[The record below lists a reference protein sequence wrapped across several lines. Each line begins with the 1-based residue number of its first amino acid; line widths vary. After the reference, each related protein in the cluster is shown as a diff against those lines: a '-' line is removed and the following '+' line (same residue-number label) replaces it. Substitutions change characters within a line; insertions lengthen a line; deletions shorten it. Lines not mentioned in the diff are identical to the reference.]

1 MQAHTELKN
10 EISQNFFA
18 KTLFIKY
25 RICRMSSQFI
35 ISNIAKDLK
44 LNNLSVKNTVELFK
58 DGATIPFIARY
69 RKEKTRGLDETAIS
83 SISEKLEY
91 YNELEKRKETI
102 LKTIEGQDKLTSE
115 LNGKILDCTDKN
127 MLEDMYLPYKPR
139 KRTRATIAK
148 EKGLGHLADLI
159 YLQQNI
165 PGTKRSIVSKYI
177 DPKKGVQTYE
187 DALTGA
193 LDIIAEIISTN
204 EFIRRLVRNIVQK
217 RGLISSKAKKDW
229 VDKKSKFQ
237 NYYEFSESIQRSPS
251 HRMLAIRRGATE
263 DVLTW
268 KIEVDEE
275 RIIGL
280 IESEVVKKSDFLFN
294 TELKASIKDSYKRL
308 IFPSI
313 EKEVFNL
320 KMEEAEK
327 EAIKVFSRNL
337 KNLLLSPPAGG
348 RIIMGIDPGYRSG
361 CKVVVI
367 DQKGDF
373 KKFNAIFP
381 HEPQKREDEASRI
394 LLGLIEEYEVELI
407 SIGNGTAS
415 KETDIFVRDVIKRHN
430 LNVRSVVVSEAG
442 ASVYSASENAIK
454 EFPNLDITVRGGISI
469 ARRLQDPL
477 AELVKIDPKSIG
489 VGQYQHD
496 VDQKELKRFL
506 DTTVESCVN
515 YVGVEL
521 NTASAELLSYASG
534 IKRAIAENIVLYR
547 SEHGFFKSRK
557 ELNKVSKLG
566 PRTFEQCAG
575 FLRIRGSSNPLDNSA
590 IHPETY
596 HIVEKMAHDRNVS
609 LNQIIGNEKLISLID
624 IEKYVTDDFGIPT
637 LTDILDELKKPGI
650 DPRKEF
656 KSVEFSSEINDL
668 EDLEEDMLLEGN
680 VTNVTN
686 FGAFVDIGVHQDGL
700 IHISK
705 LSNSFVKDPN
715 DIVSV
720 GDTVSVKVLDIDVAL
735 KRISLERMD
744 SK

>member
-1 MQAHTELKN
+1 
-10 EISQNFFA
+10 
-18 KTLFIKY
+18 
-25 RICRMSSQFI
+25 MSKQFI
-35 ISNIAKDLK
+35 ISNIAKDLE
-44 LNNLSVKNTVELFK
+44 LNDLSVKNTVELFE

-69 RKEKTRGLDETAIS
+69 RKEKTNGLDETDIR

-102 LKTIEGQDKLTSE
+102 LKTIEGQDKLTTG
-115 LNGKILDCTDKN
+115 LKQKILDCTDKN
-127 MLEDMYLPYKPR
+127 ILEDIYLPFKPK

-148 EKGLGHLADLI
+148 EKGLGPLADLI
-159 YLQQNI
+159 YLQHNI
-165 PGTKRSIVSKYI
+165 TGTKKSIVSKYI
-177 DPKKGVQTYE
+177 DPKKGVHTYE

-193 LDIIAEIISTN
+193 LDIIAEKISNN
-204 EFIRRLVRNIVQK
+204 EFIRRLVRNNAKNWGRIC
-217 RGLISSKAKKDW
+217 SKAKKDW
-229 VDKKSKFQ
+229 IEKQSKFQ
-237 NYYEFSESIQRSPS
+237 NYYEFSELIQRSPS
-251 HRMLAIRRGATE
+251 HRMLAIRRGSSE

-268 KIEVDEE
+268 KIEVDEKH
-275 RIIGL
+275 IIGL
-280 IESEVVKKSDFLFN
+280 IESEIVKSNDFLFN
-294 TELKASIKDSYKRL
+294 IELKVSVKDSFKRL
-308 IFPSI
+308 ISPSI

-320 KMEEAEK
+320 KMEGAEK
-327 EAIKVFSRNL
+327 EAIKVFSKNL
-337 KNLLLSPPAGG
+337 RNLLLSPPAGG

-381 HEPQKREDEASRI
+381 HAPQKREDEAERI
-394 LLGLIEEYEVELI
+394 FLDLIEQYKVELI

-454 EFPNLDITVRGGISI
+454 EFPDLDVTVRGAISI

-506 DTTVESCVN
+506 DMTVESCVN

-521 NTASAELLSYASG
+521 NTASVELLSYVSG
-534 IKRAIAENIVLYR
+534 IGRAIAENIVRYR
-547 SEHGFFKSRK
+547 SEHGSFKSRK
-557 ELNKVSKLG
+557 EVNKVSKLG

-575 FLRIRGSSNPLDNSA
+575 FLRIRSSSNPLDNSA

-596 HIVEKMAHDRNVS
+596 HIVEKIANDRRVS
-609 LNQIIGNEKLISLID
+609 LDQIIGNEKLISLID
-624 IEKYVTDDFGIPT
+624 IEKYVTEDFGIPT

-656 KSVEFSSEINDL
+656 KSVEFSTEINDL
-668 EDLEEDMLLEGN
+668 EDLTEDMILEGN

-720 GDTVSVKVLDIDVAL
+720 GDTVTVKVLDIDVAL
-735 KRISLERMD
+735 KRISLEMMD

>member
-1 MQAHTELKN
+1 
-10 EISQNFFA
+10 
-18 KTLFIKY
+18 
-25 RICRMSSQFI
+25 MSTQFI
-35 ISNIAKDLK
+35 ISNIAKDLG
-44 LNNLSVKNTVELFK
+44 LNDLSVKNTVELFE

-69 RKEKTRGLDETAIS
+69 RKEKTHGLDETDIR

-91 YNELEKRKETI
+91 YIELEKRKETI
-102 LKTIEGQDKLTSE
+102 LKTIEGQDKLTAG
-115 LNGKILDCTDKN
+115 LKQKILGCTDKS
-127 MLEDMYLPYKPR
+127 MLEDMYLPFKPR

-148 EKGLGHLADLI
+148 EKGLGPLAELI
-159 YLQQNI
+159 YLQHNI
-165 PGTKRSIVSKYI
+165 TGTKKSIISKYI

-193 LDIIAEIISTN
+193 LDIIAEKISNN
-204 EFIRRLVRNIVQK
+204 EFIRRLVRNNVHK
-217 RGLISSKAKKDW
+217 RGRICSKAKKDW
-229 VDKKSKFQ
+229 IEKHSKFQ
-237 NYYEFSESIQRSPS
+237 DYYEFSELIQRSPS
-251 HRMLAIRRGATE
+251 HRMLAIRRGSSE

-275 RIIGL
+275 HILGL
-280 IESEVVKKSDFLFN
+280 IESKVVKRNDFLFN
-294 TELKASIKDSYKRL
+294 TELKVAVKDSFKRL

-320 KMEEAEK
+320 KMEGAEK
-327 EAIKVFSRNL
+327 EAIKVFSKNLRNL
-337 KNLLLSPPAGG
+337 LISPPAGG
-348 RIIMGIDPGYRSG
+348 RIIMGIDPGYRTG
-361 CKVVVI
+361 CKVAVI

-373 KKFNAIFP
+373 KKFNVIYP
-381 HEPQKREDEASRI
+381 HEPQKREDEADRI
-394 LLGLIEEYEVELI
+394 LLDLIEQYEVELI

-415 KETDIFVRDVIKRHN
+415 KETDIFVRGVINRHN
-430 LNVRSVVVSEAG
+430 LNVGSVVVSEAG

-454 EFPNLDITVRGGISI
+454 EFPDLDVTIRGAISI

-496 VDQKELKRFL
+496 IDQKELKRFL
-506 DTTVESCVN
+506 DMTVESCVN

-521 NTASAELLSYASG
+521 NTASVELLSYVSG
-534 IKRAIAENIVLYR
+534 IRRAIAGNIVRYR
-547 SEHGFFKSRK
+547 SEQGLFKSRK
-557 ELNKVSKLG
+557 ELNRVYKLG

-596 HIVEKMAHDRNVS
+596 HIVEKMANDRKVS
-609 LNQIIGNEKLISLID
+609 LDQIIGNEKLISLIN
-624 IEKYVTDDFGIPT
+624 IEKYVTEDFGIPT

-656 KSVEFSSEINDL
+656 KSVEFSAEINDL
-668 EDLEEDMLLEGN
+668 EDLTEDMILEGN

-720 GDTVSVKVLDIDVAL
+720 GDTVTVKVLDVDVAL
-735 KRISLERMD
+735 KRISLEMMD
-744 SK
+744 

>member
-1 MQAHTELKN
+1 
-10 EISQNFFA
+10 
-18 KTLFIKY
+18 
-25 RICRMSSQFI
+25 MSTQFI
-35 ISNIAKDLK
+35 ISNIAKDLE
-44 LNNLSVKNTVELFK
+44 LNDLSVKNTVELFE

-69 RKEKTRGLDETAIS
+69 RKEKTHGLDETDIR

-102 LKTIEGQDKLTSE
+102 LKTIEGQDKLTAG
-115 LNGKILDCTDKN
+115 LKQKILGCTDKN
-127 MLEDMYLPYKPR
+127 MLEDMYLPFKPR

-148 EKGLGHLADLI
+148 EKGLGPLAELI
-159 YLQQNI
+159 YLQHNI
-165 PGTKRSIVSKYI
+165 TGTKKSIISKYI

-187 DALTGA
+187 DAITGA
-193 LDIIAEIISTN
+193 LDIIAEKISNN
-204 EFIRRLVRNIVQK
+204 EFIRRLVRNNVQK
-217 RGLISSKAKKDW
+217 RGRICSKAKKDW
-229 VDKKSKFQ
+229 IEKHSKFRD
-237 NYYEFSESIQRSPS
+237 YYEFSELIQRSPS
-251 HRMLAIRRGATE
+251 HRMLAIRRGSSE

-275 RIIGL
+275 HIIGL
-280 IESEVVKKSDFLFN
+280 IESKVVKRNDFLFN
-294 TELKASIKDSYKRL
+294 KELTVAVKDSFKRL
-308 IFPSI
+308 IFPSV

-320 KMEEAEK
+320 KMEGAEK
-327 EAIKVFSRNL
+327 EAIKVFSKNLRNL
-337 KNLLLSPPAGG
+337 IISPPAGG
-348 RIIMGIDPGYRSG
+348 RIIMGIDPGYRTG
-361 CKVVVI
+361 CKVAVI

-373 KKFNAIFP
+373 KKFYAIFP
-381 HEPQKREDEASRI
+381 HEPQKRKDEADRI
-394 LLGLIEEYEVELI
+394 LLDLIEQYEVELI

-415 KETDIFVRDVIKRHN
+415 KETDIFVRDVINRHN
-430 LNVRSVVVSEAG
+430 LNVGSVVVSEAG

-454 EFPNLDITVRGGISI
+454 EFPDLDVTVRGAISI

-496 VDQKELKRFL
+496 IDQKELKRFL
-506 DTTVESCVN
+506 DMTVESCVN

-521 NTASAELLSYASG
+521 NTASVELLSYVSG
-534 IKRAIAENIVLYR
+534 IKRAIAGNIVRYR
-547 SEHGFFKSRK
+547 SEQGLFKSRK
-557 ELNKVSKLG
+557 ELNRVYKLG

-596 HIVEKMAHDRNVS
+596 HIVEKMANDRKVS
-609 LNQIIGNEKLISLID
+609 LNQIIGNEKLISLIN
-624 IEKYVTDDFGIPT
+624 IEKYVTEDFGIPT

-656 KSVEFSSEINDL
+656 KSVEFSAEINDL
-668 EDLEEDMLLEGN
+668 EDLTEDMILVGN

-720 GDTVSVKVLDIDVAL
+720 GDTVTVKVLDVDVAL
-735 KRISLERMD
+735 KRISLEMMD
-744 SK
+744 

>member
-1 MQAHTELKN
+1 
-10 EISQNFFA
+10 
-18 KTLFIKY
+18 
-25 RICRMSSQFI
+25 MSSQFI
-35 ISNIAKDLK
+35 ISNIAKDLG
-44 LNNLSVKNTVELFK
+44 LNDLSVTNTVEMFE

-69 RKEKTRGLDETAIS
+69 RKEKTHGLDETAIR

-102 LKTIEGQDKLTSE
+102 LKTIEGLNKLTPE
-115 LNGKILDCTDKN
+115 LNRKILGCTDKN
-127 MLEDMYLPYKPR
+127 VLEDMYLPFKPR
-139 KRTRATIAK
+139 KMTRATIAK
-148 EKGLGHLADLI
+148 EKGLGPLADLI
-159 YLQQNI
+159 SLQQNI
-165 PGTKRSIVSKYI
+165 IGTKQSIVSKYI

-187 DALTGA
+187 DALNGA
-193 LDIIAEIISTN
+193 LDIIAELISNN
-204 EFIRRLVRNIVQK
+204 EFIRGLVRNNVQK
-217 RGLISSKAKKDW
+217 RGFISSKAKKDW
-229 VDKKSKFQ
+229 IEKKSKFQ
-237 NYYEFSESIQRSPS
+237 NYYTFSESIQRSPS
-251 HRMLAIRRGATE
+251 HRMLAIRRGSVE
-263 DVLTW
+263 GVLTW
-268 KIEVDEE
+268 KIEIDEE

-280 IESEVVKKSDFLFN
+280 IESDVVKRKDFLFN
-294 TELKASIKDSYKRL
+294 TELKDSVKDSFKRL

-313 EKEVFNL
+313 EKEIFNL
-320 KMEEAEK
+320 KMEDAEK

-373 KKFNAIFP
+373 KKFHAIFP
-381 HEPQKREDEASRI
+381 HEPQKREDEASVI
-394 LLGLIEEYEVELI
+394 LLDLIEQFGVELI

-415 KETDIFVRDVIKRHN
+415 KETDIFVRDIIKRHN

-442 ASVYSASENAIK
+442 ASVYSASENAIR
-454 EFPNLDITVRGGISI
+454 EFPDLDVTVRGAISI

-496 VDQKELKRFL
+496 LDQKELKRFL
-506 DTTVESCVN
+506 DMTVESCVN
-515 YVGVEL
+515 YVGAEL
-521 NTASAELLSYASG
+521 NTASVELLSYVSG

-547 SEHGFFKSRK
+547 TEHGSFKSRK
-557 ELNKVSKLG
+557 ELNKVSRLG

-575 FLRIRGSSNPLDNSA
+575 FLRIRDSPNLLDNSA

-596 HIVEKMAHDRNVS
+596 HIVEKMAAERKVS
-609 LNQIIGNEKLISLID
+609 LDQIIGNEKLISLID
-624 IEKYVTDDFGIPT
+624 IEKYVTEDFGIPT

-668 EDLEEDMLLEGN
+668 EDLAEDMILEGN

-705 LSNSFVKDPN
+705 LSGGFVKDPN
-715 DIVSV
+715 DVVSV
-720 GDTVSVKVLDIDVAL
+720 GDTVTVKVLDVDVAL
-735 KRISLERMD
+735 KRISLEMVE
-744 SK
+744 

>member
-1 MQAHTELKN
+1 
-10 EISQNFFA
+10 
-18 KTLFIKY
+18 
-25 RICRMSSQFI
+25 MSTQFI
-35 ISNIAKDLK
+35 ISNIAKDLG
-44 LNNLSVKNTVELFK
+44 LNDLSVKNTVELFE

-69 RKEKTRGLDETAIS
+69 RKEKTHGLDETDIR

-102 LKTIEGQDKLTSE
+102 LKTIEGQDKLTAG
-115 LNGKILDCTDKN
+115 LKQKILGCTDKN
-127 MLEDMYLPYKPR
+127 MLEDMYLPFKPR

-148 EKGLGHLADLI
+148 EKGLGPLAELI
-159 YLQQNI
+159 YLQHNI
-165 PGTKRSIVSKYI
+165 TGTKKSIISKYI

-187 DALTGA
+187 DAITGA
-193 LDIIAEIISTN
+193 LDIIAEKISNN
-204 EFIRRLVRNIVQK
+204 EFIRRLVRNNVQK
-217 RGLISSKAKKDW
+217 RGRICSKAKKDW
-229 VDKKSKFQ
+229 IEKHSKFRD
-237 NYYEFSESIQRSPS
+237 YYEFSELIQRSPS
-251 HRMLAIRRGATE
+251 HRMLAIRRGSSE

-275 RIIGL
+275 HIIGL
-280 IESEVVKKSDFLFN
+280 IESKVVKRNDFLFN
-294 TELKASIKDSYKRL
+294 KELTVAVKDSFKRL
-308 IFPSI
+308 IFPSV

-320 KMEEAEK
+320 KMEGAEK
-327 EAIKVFSRNL
+327 EAIKVFSKNLRNL
-337 KNLLLSPPAGG
+337 LISPPAGG
-348 RIIMGIDPGYRSG
+348 RIIMGIDPGYRTG
-361 CKVVVI
+361 CKVAVI

-373 KKFNAIFP
+373 KKFYAIFP
-381 HEPQKREDEASRI
+381 HEPQKRKDEADRI
-394 LLGLIEEYEVELI
+394 LLDLIEQYEVELI

-415 KETDIFVRDVIKRHN
+415 KETDIFVRDVINRHN
-430 LNVRSVVVSEAG
+430 LNVGSVVVSEAG

-454 EFPNLDITVRGGISI
+454 EFPDLDVTVRGAISI

-496 VDQKELKRFL
+496 IDQKELKRFL
-506 DTTVESCVN
+506 DMTVESCVN

-521 NTASAELLSYASG
+521 NTASVELLSYVSG
-534 IKRAIAENIVLYR
+534 IKRAIAGNIVRYR
-547 SEHGFFKSRK
+547 SEQGLFKSRK
-557 ELNKVSKLG
+557 ELNRVYKLG

-596 HIVEKMAHDRNVS
+596 HIVEKMANDRKVS
-609 LNQIIGNEKLISLID
+609 LDQIIGNEKLISLIN
-624 IEKYVTDDFGIPT
+624 IEKYVTEDFGIPT

-656 KSVEFSSEINDL
+656 KSVEFSAEINDL
-668 EDLEEDMLLEGN
+668 EDLTEEMILVGN

-700 IHISK
+700 VHISK

-720 GDTVSVKVLDIDVAL
+720 GDTVTVKVLDVDVAL
-735 KRISLERMD
+735 KRISLEMMD
-744 SK
+744 

>member
-1 MQAHTELKN
+1 
-10 EISQNFFA
+10 
-18 KTLFIKY
+18 
-25 RICRMSSQFI
+25 MSTQFI
-35 ISNIAKDLK
+35 ISNIAKDLE
-44 LNNLSVKNTVELFK
+44 LNDLSVKNTVELFE

-69 RKEKTRGLDETAIS
+69 RKEKTHGLDETDIR

-102 LKTIEGQDKLTSE
+102 LKTIEGQDKLTAG
-115 LNGKILDCTDKN
+115 LKQKILGCTDKN
-127 MLEDMYLPYKPR
+127 MLEDMYLPFKPR

-148 EKGLGHLADLI
+148 EKGLGPLAELI
-159 YLQQNI
+159 YLQHNI
-165 PGTKRSIVSKYI
+165 TGTKKSIISKYI

-187 DALTGA
+187 DAITGA
-193 LDIIAEIISTN
+193 LDIIAEKISNN
-204 EFIRRLVRNIVQK
+204 EFIRRLVRNNVQK
-217 RGLISSKAKKDW
+217 RGRICSKAKKDW
-229 VDKKSKFQ
+229 IEKHSKFRD
-237 NYYEFSESIQRSPS
+237 YYEFSELIQRSPS
-251 HRMLAIRRGATE
+251 HRMLAIRRGSSE

-275 RIIGL
+275 HIIGL
-280 IESEVVKKSDFLFN
+280 IESKVVKRNDFLFN
-294 TELKASIKDSYKRL
+294 TELKVAVKDSFKRL
-308 IFPSI
+308 IFPSV

-320 KMEEAEK
+320 KMEGAEK
-327 EAIKVFSRNL
+327 EAIKVFSKNLRNL
-337 KNLLLSPPAGG
+337 LISPPAGG
-348 RIIMGIDPGYRSG
+348 RIIMGIDPGYRTG
-361 CKVVVI
+361 CKVAVI

-373 KKFNAIFP
+373 KKFYAIFP
-381 HEPQKREDEASRI
+381 HEPQKRKDEADRI
-394 LLGLIEEYEVELI
+394 LLDLIEQYEVELI

-415 KETDIFVRDVIKRHN
+415 KETDIFVRDVINRHN
-430 LNVRSVVVSEAG
+430 LNVGSVVVSEAG

-454 EFPNLDITVRGGISI
+454 EFPDLDVTVRGAISI

-496 VDQKELKRFL
+496 IDQKELKRFL
-506 DTTVESCVN
+506 DMTVESCVN

-521 NTASAELLSYASG
+521 NTASVELLSYVSG
-534 IKRAIAENIVLYR
+534 IKRAIAGNIVRYR
-547 SEHGFFKSRK
+547 SEQGLFKSRK
-557 ELNKVSKLG
+557 ELNRVYKLG

-596 HIVEKMAHDRNVS
+596 HIVEKMANDRKVS
-609 LNQIIGNEKLISLID
+609 LNQIIGNEKLISMIN
-624 IEKYVTDDFGIPT
+624 IEKYVTEDFGIPT
-637 LTDILDELKKPGI
+637 LTDILDEFKKPGI
-650 DPRKEF
+650 DRRKEY
-656 KSVEFSSEINDL
+656 KSGENSAESNDL
-668 EDLEEDMLLEGN
+668 EDLTEDMILVGN

-720 GDTVSVKVLDIDVAL
+720 GDTVTVKVLDVDVAL
-735 KRISLERMD
+735 KRISLEMMD
-744 SK
+744 

>member
-1 MQAHTELKN
+1 
-10 EISQNFFA
+10 
-18 KTLFIKY
+18 
-25 RICRMSSQFI
+25 MSTQFI
-35 ISNIAKDLK
+35 ISNIAKDLG
-44 LNNLSVKNTVELFK
+44 LNDLSVKNTVELFE

-69 RKEKTRGLDETAIS
+69 RKEKTHGLDETDIR

-91 YNELEKRKETI
+91 YIELEKRKETI
-102 LKTIEGQDKLTSE
+102 LKTIEGQDKLTAG
-115 LNGKILDCTDKN
+115 LKQKILGCTDKN
-127 MLEDMYLPYKPR
+127 MLEDMYLPFKPR

-148 EKGLGHLADLI
+148 EKGLGPLADLI
-159 YLQQNI
+159 YLQHNI
-165 PGTKRSIVSKYI
+165 TGTKKSIISKYI

-193 LDIIAEIISTN
+193 LDIIAEKISNN
-204 EFIRRLVRNIVQK
+204 EFIRRLVRNNVQK
-217 RGLISSKAKKDW
+217 RGRICSKAKKDW
-229 VDKKSKFQ
+229 IEKHSKFQ
-237 NYYEFSESIQRSPS
+237 DYYEFSELIQRSPS
-251 HRMLAIRRGATE
+251 HRMLAIRRGSSE

-275 RIIGL
+275 HIIGL
-280 IESEVVKKSDFLFN
+280 IESKVVKSNDFLFN
-294 TELKASIKDSYKRL
+294 KELKVAVKDSFKRL

-320 KMEEAEK
+320 KMEGAEK
-327 EAIKVFSRNL
+327 EAIKVFS
-337 KNLLLSPPAGG
+337 KNLGNLLISPPAGG
-348 RIIMGIDPGYRSG
+348 RIIMGIDPGYRTG
-361 CKVVVI
+361 CKVAVI

-373 KKFNAIFP
+373 KKFNTIYP
-381 HEPQKREDEASRI
+381 HEPQKREDEADRI
-394 LLGLIEEYEVELI
+394 LLDLIEQYEVELI

-415 KETDIFVRDVIKRHN
+415 KETDIFVRDVINRHN
-430 LNVRSVVVSEAG
+430 LNVGSVVVSEAG

-454 EFPNLDITVRGGISI
+454 EFPDLDVTIRGAISI

-496 VDQKELKRFL
+496 IDQKELKRFL
-506 DTTVESCVN
+506 DMTVESCVN

-521 NTASAELLSYASG
+521 NTASVELLSYVSG
-534 IKRAIAENIVLYR
+534 IKRAIAGNIVRYR
-547 SEHGFFKSRK
+547 SEQGLFKSRK
-557 ELNKVSKLG
+557 ELNRVYKLG

-596 HIVEKMAHDRNVS
+596 HIVEKMANDRKVS
-609 LNQIIGNEKLISLID
+609 LDQIIGNEKLISLIN
-624 IEKYVTDDFGIPT
+624 IEKYVTEDFGIPT

-656 KSVEFSSEINDL
+656 KSVEFSAEINDL
-668 EDLEEDMLLEGN
+668 EDLTEDMILEGN

-720 GDTVSVKVLDIDVAL
+720 GDTVTVKVLDVDVAL
-735 KRISLERMD
+735 KRISLEMMD
-744 SK
+744 

>member
-1 MQAHTELKN
+1 
-10 EISQNFFA
+10 
-18 KTLFIKY
+18 
-25 RICRMSSQFI
+25 MSIQFI
-35 ISNIAKDLK
+35 ISNIAKDLE
-44 LNNLSVKNTVELFK
+44 LNDLSVKNTVELFE

-69 RKEKTRGLDETAIS
+69 RKEKTHGLDETDIR

-91 YNELEKRKETI
+91 YIELEKRKETI
-102 LKTIEGQDKLTSE
+102 LKTIEGQDKLTAG
-115 LNGKILDCTDKN
+115 LKQKILGCTDKN
-127 MLEDMYLPYKPR
+127 MLEDMYLPFKPR

-148 EKGLGHLADLI
+148 EKGLGPLADLI
-159 YLQQNI
+159 YLQHNI
-165 PGTKRSIVSKYI
+165 TGTKKSIISKYI

-187 DALTGA
+187 DAITGA
-193 LDIIAEIISTN
+193 LDIIAEKISNN
-204 EFIRRLVRNIVQK
+204 EFIRRLVRNNVQK
-217 RGLISSKAKKDW
+217 RGRICSKAKKDW
-229 VDKKSKFQ
+229 IEKHSKFQ
-237 NYYEFSESIQRSPS
+237 DYYEFSELIQRSPS
-251 HRMLAIRRGATE
+251 HRMLAIRRGSSE

-275 RIIGL
+275 HIIGL
-280 IESEVVKKSDFLFN
+280 IESKVVKRNDFLFN
-294 TELKASIKDSYKRL
+294 TELKVAVKDSFKRL

-320 KMEEAEK
+320 KMEGAEK
-327 EAIKVFSRNL
+327 EAIKVFSKNLRNL
-337 KNLLLSPPAGG
+337 LISPPAGG
-348 RIIMGIDPGYRSG
+348 RIIMGIDPGYRTG
-361 CKVVVI
+361 CKVAVI

-373 KKFNAIFP
+373 KKFNVIYP
-381 HEPQKREDEASRI
+381 HEPQKRKDEADRI
-394 LLGLIEEYEVELI
+394 LLDLIKQYEVELI

-415 KETDIFVRDVIKRHN
+415 KETDIFVRDVINRHN
-430 LNVRSVVVSEAG
+430 LNVGSVVVSEAG

-454 EFPNLDITVRGGISI
+454 EFPDLDVTIRGAISI

-496 VDQKELKRFL
+496 IDQKELKRFL
-506 DTTVESCVN
+506 DMTVESCVN

-521 NTASAELLSYASG
+521 NTASVELLSYVSG
-534 IKRAIAENIVLYR
+534 IKRAIAGNIVRYR
-547 SEHGFFKSRK
+547 SEQGLFKSRK
-557 ELNKVSKLG
+557 ELNRVYKLG

-596 HIVEKMAHDRNVS
+596 HIVEKMANDRKVS
-609 LNQIIGNEKLISLID
+609 LDQIIGNEKLISLIN
-624 IEKYVTDDFGIPT
+624 IEKYVTEDFGIPT

-656 KSVEFSSEINDL
+656 KSVEFSAEINDL
-668 EDLEEDMLLEGN
+668 DDLTEDMILEGN

-720 GDTVSVKVLDIDVAL
+720 GDTVTVKVLDVDVAL
-735 KRISLERMD
+735 KRISLEMMD
-744 SK
+744 

>member
-1 MQAHTELKN
+1 
-10 EISQNFFA
+10 
-18 KTLFIKY
+18 
-25 RICRMSSQFI
+25 MSTQFI

-44 LNNLSVKNTVELFK
+44 LNDLSVKNTVELFE

-69 RKEKTRGLDETAIS
+69 RKELTHGLDETIIR

-91 YNELEKRKETI
+91 YNDLEKRKETI
-102 LKTIEGQDKLTSE
+102 LKTIEGQDKLTPE
-115 LNGKILDCTDKN
+115 LKQKILGCTDKN
-127 MLEDMYLPYKPR
+127 MLEDMYLPFKPR
-139 KRTRATIAK
+139 KSTRATIAK
-148 EKGLGHLADLI
+148 EKGLGQLADLI
-159 YLQQNI
+159 YLAQNI
-165 PGTKRSIVSKYI
+165 SGTKKSIVSKYI
-177 DPKKGVQTYE
+177 DPKKGVPTYE

-193 LDIIAEIISTN
+193 LDIIAEVISN
-204 EFIRRLVRNIVQK
+204 DELIRGLVRNNVAK
-217 RGLISSKAKKDW
+217 RGRISSKAKKDW
-229 VDKKSKFQ
+229 IEKQSKFQ
-237 NYYEFSESIQRSPS
+237 DYYEFSELIQRSPS
-251 HRMLAIRRGATE
+251 HRMLAIRRGSSE

-275 RIIGL
+275 QIISL
-280 IESEVVKKSDFLFN
+280 IESNVIKRNDFLFN
-294 TELKASIKDSYKRL
+294 KELEVAVKNSFKRL

-327 EAIKVFSRNL
+327 EAIKVFSKNLRNL
-337 KNLLLSPPAGG
+337 LISPPAGG

-361 CKVVVI
+361 CKVAVI

-373 KKFNAIFP
+373 KKYYAIYP
-381 HEPQKREDEASRI
+381 HEPQKKKDEAEKI
-394 LLGLIEEYEVELI
+394 LLDLIEQYKVELI

-415 KETDIFVRDVIKRHN
+415 KETDIFVRDVIKKQN
-430 LNVRSVVVSEAG
+430 LKVRSVVVSEAG

-454 EFPNLDITVRGGISI
+454 EFPDMDVTVRGAISI

-496 VDQKELKRFL
+496 IDQKELKRHL
-506 DTTVESCVN
+506 DMTVESCVN

-521 NTASAELLSYASG
+521 NTASVELLSYVSG
-534 IKRAIAENIVLYR
+534 IGRAIADNIVLYR
-547 SEHGFFKSRK
+547 SEHGSFKSRK

-566 PRTFEQCAG
+566 PRTFEQCGG
-575 FLRIRGSSNPLDNSA
+575 FLRIRGSSNLLDNSA

-596 HIVEKMAHDRNVS
+596 HIVEKMAHDNKVS
-609 LNQIIGNEKLISLID
+609 LYQMIGNEKFISLIN
-624 IEKYVTDDFGIPT
+624 IEKYVTEEFGIPT

-650 DPRKEF
+650 DPRNEF
-656 KSVEFSSEINDL
+656 KSVEFSAKINDL
-668 EDLEEDMLLEGN
+668 EDLKEEMILEGN

-705 LSNSFVKDPN
+705 LSDGFVKDPN

-720 GDTVSVKVLDIDVAL
+720 GDTVTVKVLDVDVAL
-735 KRISLERMD
+735 KRISLALLCGA
-744 SK
+744 

>member
-1 MQAHTELKN
+1 
-10 EISQNFFA
+10 
-18 KTLFIKY
+18 
-25 RICRMSSQFI
+25 MSKQFI
-35 ISNIAKDLK
+35 ISNIAKDLE
-44 LNNLSVKNTVELFK
+44 LNDLSVKNTVELFE

-69 RKEKTRGLDETAIS
+69 RKEKTHGLDETDIR

-91 YNELEKRKETI
+91 YIELEKRKETI
-102 LKTIEGQDKLTSE
+102 LKTIEGQDKLTAG
-115 LNGKILDCTDKN
+115 LKQKILGCTDKN
-127 MLEDMYLPYKPR
+127 MLEDMYLPFKPR

-148 EKGLGHLADLI
+148 EKGLGPLADLI
-159 YLQQNI
+159 YLQHNI
-165 PGTKRSIVSKYI
+165 TGTKKSIISKYI

-187 DALTGA
+187 DAITGA
-193 LDIIAEIISTN
+193 LDIIAEKISNN
-204 EFIRRLVRNIVQK
+204 EFIRRLVRNNVQK
-217 RGLISSKAKKDW
+217 RGRICSKAKKDW
-229 VDKKSKFQ
+229 IEKHSKFQ
-237 NYYEFSESIQRSPS
+237 DYYEFSELIQRSPS
-251 HRMLAIRRGATE
+251 HRMLAIRRGSSE

-275 RIIGL
+275 HIIGL
-280 IESEVVKKSDFLFN
+280 IESKVVKRNDFLFN
-294 TELKASIKDSYKRL
+294 TELKVAVKDSFKRL

-320 KMEEAEK
+320 KMEGAEK
-327 EAIKVFSRNL
+327 EAIKVFSKNLRNL
-337 KNLLLSPPAGG
+337 LISPPAGG
-348 RIIMGIDPGYRSG
+348 RIIMGIDPGYRTG
-361 CKVVVI
+361 CKVAVI

-373 KKFNAIFP
+373 KKFNVIYP
-381 HEPQKREDEASRI
+381 HEPQKRKDEADRI
-394 LLGLIEEYEVELI
+394 LLDLIKQYEVELI

-415 KETDIFVRDVIKRHN
+415 KETDIFVRDVINRHN
-430 LNVRSVVVSEAG
+430 LNVGSVVVSEAG

-454 EFPNLDITVRGGISI
+454 EFPDLDVTIRGAISI

-496 VDQKELKRFL
+496 IDQKELKRFL
-506 DTTVESCVN
+506 DMTVESCVN
-515 YVGVEL
+515 YVGGEL
-521 NTASAELLSYASG
+521 NTASVELLSYVSG
-534 IKRAIAENIVLYR
+534 IKRAIAGNIVRYR
-547 SEHGFFKSRK
+547 SEQGLFKSRK
-557 ELNKVSKLG
+557 ELNRVYKLG

-596 HIVEKMAHDRNVS
+596 HIVEKMANDRKVS
-609 LNQIIGNEKLISLID
+609 LDQIIGNEKLISLIN
-624 IEKYVTDDFGIPT
+624 IEKYVTEDFGIPT

-656 KSVEFSSEINDL
+656 KSVEFSAEINDL
-668 EDLEEDMLLEGN
+668 DDLTEDMILEGN

-720 GDTVSVKVLDIDVAL
+720 GDTVTVKVLDVDVAL
-735 KRISLERMD
+735 KRISLEMMD
-744 SK
+744 

>member
-1 MQAHTELKN
+1 
-10 EISQNFFA
+10 
-18 KTLFIKY
+18 
-25 RICRMSSQFI
+25 MSNQFI
-35 ISNIAKDLK
+35 ISNIAKDLG
-44 LNNLSVKNTVELFK
+44 LNILPVKNTVELFE

-69 RKEKTRGLDETAIS
+69 RKEKTHGLDETVIR

-102 LKTIEGQDKLTSE
+102 LKTIEGQDKLTAE
-115 LNGKILDCTDKN
+115 LKQKILGCTDKN
-127 MLEDMYLPYKPR
+127 MLEDMYLPFKPR
-139 KRTRATIAK
+139 KSTRATIAK
-148 EKGLGHLADLI
+148 EKGLGPLADLI

-165 PGTKRSIVSKYI
+165 TGTKISIVSKYI
-177 DPKKGVQTYE
+177 DPKKGVLTYE
-187 DALTGA
+187 DVLNGA
-193 LDIIAEIISTN
+193 LDIIAEIISID
-204 EFIRRLVRNIVQK
+204 EFIRSLVRNNFQK
-217 RGLISSKAKKDW
+217 RGRISSKAKKDW
-229 VDKKSKFQ
+229 IGKQSKFQ
-237 NYYEFSESIQRSPS
+237 DYYDFSELIQRSPS
-251 HRMLAIRRGATE
+251 HRLLAIRRGTSE

-268 KIEVDEE
+268 NIEVDEKH
-275 RIIGL
+275 IISL
-280 IESEVVKKSDFLFN
+280 IESNVIKRKDFLFN
-294 TELKASIKDSYKRL
+294 KELEVAVKDSFKRL

-327 EAIKVFSRNL
+327 EAIKVFSKNLRNL
-337 KNLLLSPPAGG
+337 LISPPAGG
-348 RIIMGIDPGYRSG
+348 RVIMGIDPGFRSG
-361 CKVVVI
+361 CKVAVI

-373 KKFNAIFP
+373 KKYYAIYP
-381 HEPQKREDEASRI
+381 HEPQKRKDEAERI
-394 LLGLIEEYEVELI
+394 LLELIEQYKVELI

-415 KETDIFVRDVIKRHN
+415 KETDIFVRDVIKKHN
-430 LNVRSVVVSEAG
+430 LKVRSVVVSEAG

-454 EFPNLDITVRGGISI
+454 EFPDMDVTVRGAISI

-496 VDQKELKRFL
+496 IDQKELKGFL
-506 DTTVESCVN
+506 DMTVESCVN

-521 NTASAELLSYASG
+521 NTASVELLSYVSG
-534 IKRAIAENIVLYR
+534 IGSAIADNIVLYR
-547 SEHGFFKSRK
+547 SQHGSFKNRK

-596 HIVEKMAHDRNVS
+596 HIVEKMATDRNVS
-609 LNQIIGNEKLISLID
+609 LDQIIGNEKLISSIN
-624 IEKYVTDDFGIPT
+624 IEKYVTEKFGIPT
-637 LTDILDELKKPGI
+637 LKDILDELKKPGI

-656 KSVEFSSEINDL
+656 KSVEFSAKINNLDDL
-668 EDLEEDMLLEGN
+668 KKEMILEGN

-705 LSNSFVKDPN
+705 LSDSFVKDPN
-715 DIVSV
+715 DFVSV
-720 GDTVSVKVLDIDVAL
+720 GNTVTVKVLDVDVAL
-735 KRISLERMD
+735 KRISLQMMD

>member
-1 MQAHTELKN
+1 
-10 EISQNFFA
+10 
-18 KTLFIKY
+18 
-25 RICRMSSQFI
+25 MSKQFI
-35 ISNIAKDLK
+35 ISNIAKDLG
-44 LNNLSVKNTVELFK
+44 LNDLSVKNTVELFE

-69 RKEKTRGLDETAIS
+69 RKEKTHGLDETDIR

-91 YNELEKRKETI
+91 YIELEKRKETI
-102 LKTIEGQDKLTSE
+102 LKTIEGQDKLTAG
-115 LNGKILDCTDKN
+115 LKQKILGCTDKN
-127 MLEDMYLPYKPR
+127 MLEDMYLPFKPR

-148 EKGLGHLADLI
+148 EKGLGPLADLI
-159 YLQQNI
+159 YLQHNI
-165 PGTKRSIVSKYI
+165 TGTKKSIISKYI

-187 DALTGA
+187 DAITGA
-193 LDIIAEIISTN
+193 LDIIAEKISNN
-204 EFIRRLVRNIVQK
+204 EFIRRLVRNNVQK
-217 RGLISSKAKKDW
+217 RGRICSKAKKDW
-229 VDKKSKFQ
+229 IEKHSKFQ
-237 NYYEFSESIQRSPS
+237 DYYEFSELIQRSPS
-251 HRMLAIRRGATE
+251 HRMLAIRRGSSE

-275 RIIGL
+275 HIIGL
-280 IESEVVKKSDFLFN
+280 IESKVVKRNDFLFN
-294 TELKASIKDSYKRL
+294 TELKVAVKDSFKRL

-320 KMEEAEK
+320 KMEGAEK
-327 EAIKVFSRNL
+327 EAIKVFSKNLRNL
-337 KNLLLSPPAGG
+337 LISPPAGG
-348 RIIMGIDPGYRSG
+348 RIIMGIDPGYRTG
-361 CKVVVI
+361 CKVAVI

-373 KKFNAIFP
+373 KKFNVIYP
-381 HEPQKREDEASRI
+381 HEPQKRKDEADRI
-394 LLGLIEEYEVELI
+394 LLDLIKQYEVELI

-415 KETDIFVRDVIKRHN
+415 KETDIFVRDVINRHN
-430 LNVRSVVVSEAG
+430 LNVGSVVVSEAG

-454 EFPNLDITVRGGISI
+454 EFPDLDVTIRGAISI

-496 VDQKELKRFL
+496 IDQKELKRFL
-506 DTTVESCVN
+506 DMTVESCVN

-521 NTASAELLSYASG
+521 NTASVELLSYVSG
-534 IKRAIAENIVLYR
+534 IKRAIAGNIVRYR
-547 SEHGFFKSRK
+547 SEQGLFKSRK
-557 ELNKVSKLG
+557 ELNRVYKLG

-596 HIVEKMAHDRNVS
+596 HIVEKMANDRKVS
-609 LNQIIGNEKLISLID
+609 LDQIIGNEKLISLIN
-624 IEKYVTDDFGIPT
+624 IEKYVTEDFGIPT

-656 KSVEFSSEINDL
+656 KSVEFSAEINDL
-668 EDLEEDMLLEGN
+668 DDLTEDMILEGN

-720 GDTVSVKVLDIDVAL
+720 GDTVTVKVLDVDVAL
-735 KRISLERMD
+735 KRISLEMMD
-744 SK
+744 

>member
-1 MQAHTELKN
+1 
-10 EISQNFFA
+10 
-18 KTLFIKY
+18 
-25 RICRMSSQFI
+25 MSTQFI
-35 ISNIAKDLK
+35 ISNIAKDLE
-44 LNNLSVKNTVELFK
+44 LNDLSVKNTVELFE

-69 RKEKTRGLDETAIS
+69 RKEKTHGLDETDIR

-102 LKTIEGQDKLTSE
+102 LKTIEGQDKLTAG
-115 LNGKILDCTDKN
+115 LKQKILGCTDKN
-127 MLEDMYLPYKPR
+127 MLEDMYLPFKPR

-148 EKGLGHLADLI
+148 EKGLGPLAELI
-159 YLQQNI
+159 YLQHNI
-165 PGTKRSIVSKYI
+165 TGTKKSIISKYI

-187 DALTGA
+187 DAITGA
-193 LDIIAEIISTN
+193 LDIIAEKISNN
-204 EFIRRLVRNIVQK
+204 EFIRRLVRNNVQK
-217 RGLISSKAKKDW
+217 RGRICSKAKKDW
-229 VDKKSKFQ
+229 IEKHSKFRD
-237 NYYEFSESIQRSPS
+237 YYEFSELIQRSPS
-251 HRMLAIRRGATE
+251 HRMLAIRRGSSE

-275 RIIGL
+275 HIIGL
-280 IESEVVKKSDFLFN
+280 IESKVVKRNDFLFN
-294 TELKASIKDSYKRL
+294 KELTVAVKDSFKRL
-308 IFPSI
+308 IFPSV

-320 KMEEAEK
+320 KMEGAEK
-327 EAIKVFSRNL
+327 EAIKVFSKNLRNL
-337 KNLLLSPPAGG
+337 LISPPAGG
-348 RIIMGIDPGYRSG
+348 RIIMGIDPGYRTG
-361 CKVVVI
+361 CKVAVI

-373 KKFNAIFP
+373 KKFYAIFP
-381 HEPQKREDEASRI
+381 HEPQKRKDEADRI
-394 LLGLIEEYEVELI
+394 LLDLIEQYEVELI

-415 KETDIFVRDVIKRHN
+415 KETDIFVRDVINRHN
-430 LNVRSVVVSEAG
+430 LNVGSVVVSEAG

-454 EFPNLDITVRGGISI
+454 EFPDLDVTVRGAISI

-496 VDQKELKRFL
+496 IDQKELKRFL
-506 DTTVESCVN
+506 DMTVESCVN

-521 NTASAELLSYASG
+521 NTASVELLSYVSG
-534 IKRAIAENIVLYR
+534 IKRAIAGNIVRYR
-547 SEHGFFKSRK
+547 SEQGLFKSRK
-557 ELNKVSKLG
+557 ELNRVYKLG

-596 HIVEKMAHDRNVS
+596 HIVEKMANDRKVS
-609 LNQIIGNEKLISLID
+609 LNQIIGNEKLISLIN
-624 IEKYVTDDFGIPT
+624 IEKYVTEDFGIPT
-637 LTDILDELKKPGI
+637 LTDILNELKKPGI

-656 KSVEFSSEINDL
+656 KSVEFSAEINDL
-668 EDLEEDMLLEGN
+668 EDLTEDMILVGN

-700 IHISK
+700 VHISK

-720 GDTVSVKVLDIDVAL
+720 GDTVTVKVLDVDVAL
-735 KRISLERMD
+735 KRISLEMMD
-744 SK
+744 

>member
-1 MQAHTELKN
+1 
-10 EISQNFFA
+10 
-18 KTLFIKY
+18 
-25 RICRMSSQFI
+25 MSTQFI
-35 ISNIAKDLK
+35 ISNIAKDLE
-44 LNNLSVKNTVELFK
+44 LNDISVKNTVELFE

-69 RKEKTRGLDETAIS
+69 RKEKTHGLDETDIR

-102 LKTIEGQDKLTSE
+102 LKTIEGQDKLTAG
-115 LNGKILDCTDKN
+115 LKQKILGCTDKN
-127 MLEDMYLPYKPR
+127 MLEDMYLPFKPR

-148 EKGLGHLADLI
+148 EKGLGPLAELI
-159 YLQQNI
+159 YLQHNI
-165 PGTKRSIVSKYI
+165 TGTKKSIISKYI

-187 DALTGA
+187 DAITGA
-193 LDIIAEIISTN
+193 LDIIAEKISNN
-204 EFIRRLVRNIVQK
+204 EFIRRLVRNNVQK
-217 RGLISSKAKKDW
+217 RGRICSKAKKDW
-229 VDKKSKFQ
+229 IEKHSKFRD
-237 NYYEFSESIQRSPS
+237 YYEFSELIQRSPS
-251 HRMLAIRRGATE
+251 HRMLAIRRGSSE

-275 RIIGL
+275 HIIGL
-280 IESEVVKKSDFLFN
+280 IESKVVKRNDFLFN
-294 TELKASIKDSYKRL
+294 KELTVAVKDSFKRL
-308 IFPSI
+308 IFPSV

-320 KMEEAEK
+320 KMEGAEK
-327 EAIKVFSRNL
+327 EAIKVFSKNLRNL
-337 KNLLLSPPAGG
+337 LISPPAGG
-348 RIIMGIDPGYRSG
+348 RIIMGIDPGYRTG
-361 CKVVVI
+361 CKVAVI

-373 KKFNAIFP
+373 KKFYAIFP
-381 HEPQKREDEASRI
+381 HEPQKRKDEADRI
-394 LLGLIEEYEVELI
+394 LLDLIEQYEVELI

-415 KETDIFVRDVIKRHN
+415 KETDIFVRDVINRHN
-430 LNVRSVVVSEAG
+430 LNVGSVVVSEAG

-454 EFPNLDITVRGGISI
+454 EFPDLDVTVRGAISI

-496 VDQKELKRFL
+496 IDQKELKRFL
-506 DTTVESCVN
+506 DMTVESCVN

-521 NTASAELLSYASG
+521 NTASVELLSYVSG
-534 IKRAIAENIVLYR
+534 IKRAIAGNIVRYR
-547 SEHGFFKSRK
+547 SEQGLFKSRN
-557 ELNKVSKLG
+557 ELNRVYKLG

-596 HIVEKMAHDRNVS
+596 HIVEKMANDRKVS
-609 LNQIIGNEKLISLID
+609 LNQIIGNEKLISLIN
-624 IEKYVTDDFGIPT
+624 IEKYVTEDFGIPT

-656 KSVEFSSEINDL
+656 KSVEFSAEINDL
-668 EDLEEDMLLEGN
+668 EDLTEDMILEGN

-700 IHISK
+700 VHISK

-720 GDTVSVKVLDIDVAL
+720 GNTVTVKVLDVDVAL
-735 KRISLERMD
+735 KRISLEMMD
-744 SK
+744 

>member
-1 MQAHTELKN
+1 
-10 EISQNFFA
+10 
-18 KTLFIKY
+18 
-25 RICRMSSQFI
+25 MSIQFI
-35 ISNIAKDLK
+35 ISNIAKDLE
-44 LNNLSVKNTVELFK
+44 LNDLSVKNTVELFE

-69 RKEKTRGLDETAIS
+69 RKEKTHGLDETDIR

-91 YNELEKRKETI
+91 YIELEKRKETI
-102 LKTIEGQDKLTSE
+102 LKTIEGQDKLTAG
-115 LNGKILDCTDKN
+115 LKQKILGCTDKN
-127 MLEDMYLPYKPR
+127 MLEDMYLPFKPR

-148 EKGLGHLADLI
+148 EKGLGPLADLI
-159 YLQQNI
+159 YLQHNI
-165 PGTKRSIVSKYI
+165 TGTKKSIISKYI

-187 DALTGA
+187 DAITGA
-193 LDIIAEIISTN
+193 LDIIAEKISNN
-204 EFIRRLVRNIVQK
+204 EFIRRLVRNNVQK
-217 RGLISSKAKKDW
+217 RGRICSKAKKDW
-229 VDKKSKFQ
+229 IEKHSKFQ
-237 NYYEFSESIQRSPS
+237 DYYEFSELIQRSPS
-251 HRMLAIRRGATE
+251 HRMLAIRRGSSE

-275 RIIGL
+275 HIIGL
-280 IESEVVKKSDFLFN
+280 IESKVVKRNDFLFN
-294 TELKASIKDSYKRL
+294 TELKVAVKDSFKRL

-320 KMEEAEK
+320 KMEGAEK
-327 EAIKVFSRNL
+327 EAIKVFSKNLRNL
-337 KNLLLSPPAGG
+337 LISPPAGG
-348 RIIMGIDPGYRSG
+348 RIIMGIDPGYRTG
-361 CKVVVI
+361 CKVAVI

-373 KKFNAIFP
+373 KKFNVIYP
-381 HEPQKREDEASRI
+381 HEPQKRKDEANRI
-394 LLGLIEEYEVELI
+394 LLDLIEQYEVELI

-415 KETDIFVRDVIKRHN
+415 KETDIFVRDVINRHN
-430 LNVRSVVVSEAG
+430 LNVGSVVVSEAG

-454 EFPNLDITVRGGISI
+454 EFPDLDVTIRGAISI

-496 VDQKELKRFL
+496 IDQKELKRFL
-506 DTTVESCVN
+506 DMTVESCVN

-521 NTASAELLSYASG
+521 NTASVELLSYVSG
-534 IKRAIAENIVLYR
+534 IKRAIAGNIVRYR
-547 SEHGFFKSRK
+547 SEQGLFKSRK
-557 ELNKVSKLG
+557 ELNRVYKLG

-596 HIVEKMAHDRNVS
+596 HIVEKMANDRKVS
-609 LNQIIGNEKLISLID
+609 LDQIIGNEKLISLIN
-624 IEKYVTDDFGIPT
+624 IEQYVTEDFGIPT

-656 KSVEFSSEINDL
+656 KSVEFSADINDL
-668 EDLEEDMLLEGN
+668 QDLTEDMILEGN

-720 GDTVSVKVLDIDVAL
+720 GDTVTVKVLDVDVAL
-735 KRISLERMD
+735 KRISLEMMD
-744 SK
+744 

>member
-1 MQAHTELKN
+1 MKAHPQLKN
-10 EISQNFFA
+10 KKSRNFL
-18 KTLFIKY
+18 KNTIYFIQD
-25 RICRMSSQFI
+25 RRRMSTQFI
-35 ISNIAKDLK
+35 INNITKDLE
-44 LNNLSVKNTVELFK
+44 LNDLSVKNTVELFE

-69 RKEKTRGLDETAIS
+69 RKEKTNGLDETDIR

-102 LKTIEGQDKLTSE
+102 LKTIEGQDKLTAG
-115 LNGKILDCTDKN
+115 LKQKILDCTDKN
-127 MLEDMYLPYKPR
+127 MLEDIYLPFKPQ

-148 EKGLGHLADLI
+148 EKGLGPLAELI
-159 YLQQNI
+159 YRQHNI
-165 PGTKRSIVSKYI
+165 TGTKKSIVSKYI

-187 DALTGA
+187 DALNGA
-193 LDIIAEIISTN
+193 LDIIAEKISNN
-204 EFIRRLVRNIVQK
+204 EFIRRLVRNNAKNWGHIC
-217 RGLISSKAKKDW
+217 SKAKKDW
-229 VDKKSKFQ
+229 IEKQSKFQ
-237 NYYEFSESIQRSPS
+237 NYYEFSELIQRSPS
-251 HRMLAIRRGATE
+251 HRMLAIRRGSSE

-268 KIEVDEE
+268 KIEVDEKY
-275 RIIGL
+275 IIGL
-280 IESEVVKKSDFLFN
+280 IESEIVKSNDFLFN
-294 TELKASIKDSYKRL
+294 TELTFAVKDSFKRL

-327 EAIKVFSRNL
+327 EAIKVFSKNL

-348 RIIMGIDPGYRSG
+348 RVIMGIDPGYRSG

-381 HEPQKREDEASRI
+381 HEPQKRVNEADRI
-394 LLGLIEEYEVELI
+394 LLDLIQQYEVELI

-415 KETDIFVRDVIKRHN
+415 KETDIFVRDVINRHN
-430 LNVRSVVVSEAG
+430 LNVGSVVVSEAG

-454 EFPNLDITVRGGISI
+454 EFPDLDVTIRGAISI

-496 VDQKELKRFL
+496 IDQKKLKRIL
-506 DTTVESCVN
+506 DMTVESCVN

-521 NTASAELLSYASG
+521 NTASVELLSYVSG
-534 IKRAIAENIVLYR
+534 IKRAIAGNIVRYR
-547 SEHGFFKSRK
+547 SEQGLFKSRK
-557 ELNKVSKLG
+557 ELNRVSKLG

-596 HIVEKMAHDRNVS
+596 HIVEKMAADRKVS
-609 LNQIIGNEKLISLID
+609 LDQIIGNEKLISLIN
-624 IEKYVTDDFGIPT
+624 IEQYVTEDFGIPT

-656 KSVEFSSEINDL
+656 KSVEFSAEINDL
-668 EDLEEDMLLEGN
+668 EDLTEDMILEGN

-720 GDTVSVKVLDIDVAL
+720 GDTVTVKVLDVDVAL
-735 KRISLERMD
+735 KRITLERME
-744 SK
+744 

>member
-1 MQAHTELKN
+1 
-10 EISQNFFA
+10 
-18 KTLFIKY
+18 
-25 RICRMSSQFI
+25 MSIQFI
-35 ISNIAKDLK
+35 ISNIAKDLG
-44 LNNLSVKNTVELFK
+44 LNDLSVKNTVELFE

-69 RKEKTRGLDETAIS
+69 RKEKTHGLDETDIR

-91 YNELEKRKETI
+91 YIELEKRKETI
-102 LKTIEGQDKLTSE
+102 LKTIEGQDKLTAG
-115 LNGKILDCTDKN
+115 LKQKILGCTDKN
-127 MLEDMYLPYKPR
+127 MLEDMYLPFKPR

-148 EKGLGHLADLI
+148 EKGLGPLADLI
-159 YLQQNI
+159 YLQHNI
-165 PGTKRSIVSKYI
+165 TGTKKSIISKYI

-187 DALTGA
+187 DAITGA
-193 LDIIAEIISTN
+193 LDIIAEKISNN
-204 EFIRRLVRNIVQK
+204 EFIRRLVRNNVQK
-217 RGLISSKAKKDW
+217 RGRICSKAKKDW
-229 VDKKSKFQ
+229 IEKHSKFQ
-237 NYYEFSESIQRSPS
+237 DYYEFSELIQRSPS
-251 HRMLAIRRGATE
+251 HRMLAIRRGSSE

-275 RIIGL
+275 HIIGL
-280 IESEVVKKSDFLFN
+280 IESKVVKRNDFLFN
-294 TELKASIKDSYKRL
+294 TELKVAVKDSFKRL

-320 KMEEAEK
+320 KMEGAEK
-327 EAIKVFSRNL
+327 EAIKVFSKNLRNL
-337 KNLLLSPPAGG
+337 LISPPAGG
-348 RIIMGIDPGYRSG
+348 RIIMGIDPGYRTG
-361 CKVVVI
+361 CKVAVI

-373 KKFNAIFP
+373 KKFNVIYP
-381 HEPQKREDEASRI
+381 HEPQKRKDEADRI
-394 LLGLIEEYEVELI
+394 LLDLIKQYEVELI

-415 KETDIFVRDVIKRHN
+415 KETDIFVRDVINRHN
-430 LNVRSVVVSEAG
+430 LNVGSVVVSEAG

-454 EFPNLDITVRGGISI
+454 EFPDLDVTIRGAISI

-496 VDQKELKRFL
+496 IDQKELKRFL
-506 DTTVESCVN
+506 DMTVESCVN

-521 NTASAELLSYASG
+521 NTASVELLSYVSG
-534 IKRAIAENIVLYR
+534 IKRAIAGNIVRYR
-547 SEHGFFKSRK
+547 SEQGLFKSRK
-557 ELNKVSKLG
+557 ELNRVYKLG

-596 HIVEKMAHDRNVS
+596 HIVEKMANDRKVS
-609 LNQIIGNEKLISLID
+609 LDQIIGNEKLISLIN
-624 IEKYVTDDFGIPT
+624 IEKYVTEDFGIPT

-656 KSVEFSSEINDL
+656 KSVEFSAEINDL
-668 EDLEEDMLLEGN
+668 DDLTEDMILEGN

-720 GDTVSVKVLDIDVAL
+720 GDTVTVKVLDVDVAL
-735 KRISLERMD
+735 KRISLEMMD
-744 SK
+744 

>member
-1 MQAHTELKN
+1 
-10 EISQNFFA
+10 
-18 KTLFIKY
+18 
-25 RICRMSSQFI
+25 MSKQFI
-35 ISNIAKDLK
+35 ISNIAKDLG
-44 LNNLSVKNTVELFK
+44 LNDLSVKNTVELFE

-69 RKEKTRGLDETAIS
+69 RKEKTHGLDETDIR

-91 YNELEKRKETI
+91 YIELEKRKETI
-102 LKTIEGQDKLTSE
+102 LKTIEGQDKLTAG
-115 LNGKILDCTDKN
+115 LKQKILGCTDKN
-127 MLEDMYLPYKPR
+127 MLEDMYLPFKPR

-148 EKGLGHLADLI
+148 EKGLGPLAELI
-159 YLQQNI
+159 YLQHNI
-165 PGTKRSIVSKYI
+165 TGTKKSIISKYI

-193 LDIIAEIISTN
+193 LDIIAEKISNN
-204 EFIRRLVRNIVQK
+204 EFIRRLVRNNVQK
-217 RGLISSKAKKDW
+217 RGRICSKAKKDW
-229 VDKKSKFQ
+229 IEKHSKFQ
-237 NYYEFSESIQRSPS
+237 DYYEFSELIQRSPS
-251 HRMLAIRRGATE
+251 HRMLAIRRGSSE

-275 RIIGL
+275 HIIGL
-280 IESEVVKKSDFLFN
+280 IESKVVKRNDFLFN
-294 TELKASIKDSYKRL
+294 TELKVAVKDSFKRL

-320 KMEEAEK
+320 KMDGAEK
-327 EAIKVFSRNL
+327 EAIKVFSKNLRNL
-337 KNLLLSPPAGG
+337 LISPPAGG
-348 RIIMGIDPGYRSG
+348 RIIMGIDPGYRTG
-361 CKVVVI
+361 CKVAVI

-373 KKFNAIFP
+373 KKFNVIYP
-381 HEPQKREDEASRI
+381 HEPQKREDEADRI
-394 LLGLIEEYEVELI
+394 LLDLIEQYEVELI

-415 KETDIFVRDVIKRHN
+415 KETDIFVRGVINRHN
-430 LNVRSVVVSEAG
+430 LNVGSVVVSEAG

-454 EFPNLDITVRGGISI
+454 EFPDLDVTFRGAISI

-496 VDQKELKRFL
+496 IDQKELKRFL
-506 DTTVESCVN
+506 DMTVESCVN

-521 NTASAELLSYASG
+521 NTASVELLSYVSG
-534 IKRAIAENIVLYR
+534 IKRAIAGNIVRYR
-547 SEHGFFKSRK
+547 SEQGLFKSRK
-557 ELNKVSKLG
+557 ELNRVYKLG

-596 HIVEKMAHDRNVS
+596 HIVEKMANDRKVS
-609 LNQIIGNEKLISLID
+609 LDQIIGNEKLISLIN
-624 IEKYVTDDFGIPT
+624 IEKYVTEDFGIPT

-656 KSVEFSSEINDL
+656 KSVEFSAEINDL
-668 EDLEEDMLLEGN
+668 EDLTEDMILEGN

-720 GDTVSVKVLDIDVAL
+720 GDTVTVKVLDVDVAL
-735 KRISLERMD
+735 KRISLEMMD
-744 SK
+744 

>member
-1 MQAHTELKN
+1 
-10 EISQNFFA
+10 
-18 KTLFIKY
+18 
-25 RICRMSSQFI
+25 MSIQFI
-35 ISNIAKDLK
+35 ISNITKDLG
-44 LNNLSVKNTVELFK
+44 LNDLSVKNTVELFE

-69 RKEKTRGLDETAIS
+69 RKEKTHGLDETDIR

-91 YNELEKRKETI
+91 YIELEKRKETI
-102 LKTIEGQDKLTSE
+102 LKTIEGQDKLTAG
-115 LNGKILDCTDKN
+115 LKQKILGCTDKS
-127 MLEDMYLPYKPR
+127 MLEDMYLPFKPR

-148 EKGLGHLADLI
+148 EKGLGPLADLI
-159 YLQQNI
+159 YLQHNI
-165 PGTKRSIVSKYI
+165 TGTKKSIISKYI

-187 DALTGA
+187 DAITGA
-193 LDIIAEIISTN
+193 LDIIAEKISNN
-204 EFIRRLVRNIVQK
+204 EFIRRLVRNNVQK
-217 RGLISSKAKKDW
+217 RGRICSKAKKDW
-229 VDKKSKFQ
+229 IEKHSKFQ
-237 NYYEFSESIQRSPS
+237 DYYEFSELIQRSPS
-251 HRMLAIRRGATE
+251 HRMLAIRRGSSE

-275 RIIGL
+275 HIIGL
-280 IESEVVKKSDFLFN
+280 IESKVVKSNDFLFN
-294 TELKASIKDSYKRL
+294 TELTVAVKDSFKRL

-320 KMEEAEK
+320 KMEGAEK
-327 EAIKVFSRNL
+327 EAIKVFS
-337 KNLLLSPPAGG
+337 KNLGNLLISPPAGG
-348 RIIMGIDPGYRSG
+348 RIIMGIDPGYRTG
-361 CKVVVI
+361 CKVAVI

-373 KKFNAIFP
+373 KKFNVIYP
-381 HEPQKREDEASRI
+381 HEPQKREDEADRI
-394 LLGLIEEYEVELI
+394 LLDLIEQYEVELI

-415 KETDIFVRDVIKRHN
+415 KETDIFVRDVINRHN
-430 LNVRSVVVSEAG
+430 LNVGSVVVSEAG

-454 EFPNLDITVRGGISI
+454 EFPDLDVTIRGAISI

-496 VDQKELKRFL
+496 IDQKELKRFL
-506 DTTVESCVN
+506 DMTVESCVN

-521 NTASAELLSYASG
+521 NTASVELLSYVSG
-534 IKRAIAENIVLYR
+534 IKRAIAGNIVRYR
-547 SEHGFFKSRK
+547 SEQGLFKSRK
-557 ELNKVSKLG
+557 ELNRVYKLG

-596 HIVEKMAHDRNVS
+596 HIVEKMANDRKVS
-609 LNQIIGNEKLISLID
+609 LDQIIGNEKLISLIN
-624 IEKYVTDDFGIPT
+624 IEKYVTEDFGIPT

-656 KSVEFSSEINDL
+656 KSVEFSAEINDL
-668 EDLEEDMLLEGN
+668 EDLAEDMILEGN

-700 IHISK
+700 VHISK

-720 GDTVSVKVLDIDVAL
+720 GDTVTVKVLDVDVAL
-735 KRISLERMD
+735 KRISLEMMD
-744 SK
+744 

>member
-1 MQAHTELKN
+1 
-10 EISQNFFA
+10 
-18 KTLFIKY
+18 
-25 RICRMSSQFI
+25 MSTQFI
-35 ISNIAKDLK
+35 ISNIAKDLE
-44 LNNLSVKNTVELFK
+44 LNDLSVKNTVELFE

-69 RKEKTRGLDETAIS
+69 RKEKTNGLDETDIR

-91 YNELEKRKETI
+91 YTELEKRKETI
-102 LKTIEGQDKLTSE
+102 LKTIEGQDKLTAG
-115 LNGKILDCTDKN
+115 LKQKILGCTDKN
-127 MLEDMYLPYKPR
+127 ILEDMYLPFKPI
-139 KRTRATIAK
+139 KRTRATLAK
-148 EKGLGHLADLI
+148 EKGLEPLADLI
-159 YLQQNI
+159 YRQHNI
-165 PGTKRSIVSKYI
+165 TGTKRSIVSKYI
-177 DPKKGVQTYE
+177 DPKKGVLTYE

-193 LDIIAEIISTN
+193 LDIIAETISNN
-204 EFIRRLVRNIVQK
+204 EYIRRLVRNNTKNWGRIC
-217 RGLISSKAKKDW
+217 SKAKKDRIE
-229 VDKKSKFQ
+229 KQSKFQ
-237 NYYEFSESIQRSPS
+237 NYYDFSELIQRSPS
-251 HRMLAIRRGATE
+251 HRMLAIRRGASE
-263 DVLTW
+263 DVLNW
-268 KIEVDEE
+268 KIEVDEKH
-275 RIIGL
+275 IIGL
-280 IESEVVKKSDFLFN
+280 IESEIVKSNDFLFN
-294 TELKASIKDSYKRL
+294 TELTFAVKDSFKRL

-320 KMEEAEK
+320 KMEGAEK

-337 KNLLLSPPAGG
+337 RNLLLSPPAGG

-361 CKVVVI
+361 CKVAVI

-373 KKFNAIFP
+373 KKSNTIFP
-381 HEPQKREDEASRI
+381 HEPQKRGDEAERI
-394 LLGLIEEYEVELI
+394 LLDLIEQYEIELI

-415 KETDIFVRDVIKRHN
+415 KETDIFVRDIINRHN
-430 LNVRSVVVSEAG
+430 LNVGSVVVSEAG

-454 EFPNLDITVRGGISI
+454 EFPDLDVTIRGAISI

-506 DTTVESCVN
+506 DMTVESCVN

-521 NTASAELLSYASG
+521 NTASAELLSYVSG
-534 IKRAIAENIVLYR
+534 IKRAIAGNIVRYR
-547 SEHGFFKSRK
+547 SEHGSFKSRN
-557 ELNKVSKLG
+557 ELNRVSKLG

-575 FLRIRGSSNPLDNSA
+575 FLRIRGSSNLLDNSA

-596 HIVEKMAHDRNVS
+596 HIVEKMANDRKVS
-609 LNQIIGNEKLISLID
+609 LDQIIGNEKLISLIN
-624 IEKYVTDDFGIPT
+624 IEQYVTEDFGIPT

-656 KSVEFSSEINDL
+656 KSVEFSAEINDL
-668 EDLEEDMLLEGN
+668 EDLTEDMILEGN

-720 GDTVSVKVLDIDVAL
+720 GDIVTVKVLDVDVAL
-735 KRISLERMD
+735 KRISLEMMD

>member
-1 MQAHTELKN
+1 
-10 EISQNFFA
+10 
-18 KTLFIKY
+18 
-25 RICRMSSQFI
+25 MSTQFI
-35 ISNIAKDLK
+35 ISNIAKDLE
-44 LNNLSVKNTVELFK
+44 LNDLSVKNTVELFE

-69 RKEKTRGLDETAIS
+69 RKEKTHGLDETDIR

-91 YNELEKRKETI
+91 YIELEKRKETI
-102 LKTIEGQDKLTSE
+102 LKTIEGQDKLTAG
-115 LNGKILDCTDKN
+115 LKQKILGCTDKS
-127 MLEDMYLPYKPR
+127 MLEDMYLPFKPR

-148 EKGLGHLADLI
+148 EKGLGPLADLI
-159 YLQQNI
+159 YLQHNI
-165 PGTKRSIVSKYI
+165 TGTKKSIISKYI

-187 DALTGA
+187 DAITGA
-193 LDIIAEIISTN
+193 LDIIAEKISNN
-204 EFIRRLVRNIVQK
+204 EFIRRLVRNNVQK
-217 RGLISSKAKKDW
+217 RGRICSKAKKDW
-229 VDKKSKFQ
+229 IEKQSKFQ
-237 NYYEFSESIQRSPS
+237 DYYEFSELIQRSPS
-251 HRMLAIRRGATE
+251 HRMLAIRRGSSE

-275 RIIGL
+275 HIIDL
-280 IESEVVKKSDFLFN
+280 IESKVVKRNNFLFN
-294 TELKASIKDSYKRL
+294 TELKVAVKNSFKRL

-320 KMEEAEK
+320 KMEGAEK
-327 EAIKVFSRNL
+327 EAIKVFSKNLRNL
-337 KNLLLSPPAGG
+337 LISPPAGG
-348 RIIMGIDPGYRSG
+348 RIIMGIDPGYRTG
-361 CKVVVI
+361 CKVAVI

-373 KKFNAIFP
+373 KKFNVIYP
-381 HEPQKREDEASRI
+381 HEPQKREDEADRI
-394 LLGLIEEYEVELI
+394 LLDLIEQYEVELI

-415 KETDIFVRDVIKRHN
+415 KETDIFVRGVINRHN
-430 LNVRSVVVSEAG
+430 LNVGSVVVSEAG

-454 EFPNLDITVRGGISI
+454 EFPDLDVTIRGAISI

-496 VDQKELKRFL
+496 IDQKELKRFL
-506 DTTVESCVN
+506 DMTVESCVN

-521 NTASAELLSYASG
+521 NTASVELLSYVSG
-534 IKRAIAENIVLYR
+534 IKRAIAGNIVRYR
-547 SEHGFFKSRK
+547 SEQGLFKSRK
-557 ELNKVSKLG
+557 ELNRVYKLG

-596 HIVEKMAHDRNVS
+596 HIVEKMADDRKVS
-609 LNQIIGNEKLISLID
+609 LDQIIGNEKLISLIN
-624 IEKYVTDDFGIPT
+624 IEKYVTEDFGIPT

-656 KSVEFSSEINDL
+656 KSVEFSADINDL
-668 EDLEEDMLLEGN
+668 EDLAEDMILEGN

-720 GDTVSVKVLDIDVAL
+720 GDTVTVKVLDVDVAL
-735 KRISLERMD
+735 KRISLEMMD
-744 SK
+744 

>member
-1 MQAHTELKN
+1 
-10 EISQNFFA
+10 
-18 KTLFIKY
+18 
-25 RICRMSSQFI
+25 MSSQFI
-35 ISNIAKDLK
+35 ISNIAKDLE
-44 LNNLSVKNTVELFK
+44 LNDFSIKYTIELFE

-69 RKEKTRGLDETAIS
+69 RKEKTHGLDETDIR
-83 SISEKLEY
+83 SISEKYEY
-91 YNELEKRKETI
+91 YKELEKRKEII
-102 LKTIEGQDKLTSE
+102 LKTIEGQDKLTLE
-115 LNGKILDCTDKN
+115 LKQKILGCTDKN
-127 MLEDMYLPYKPR
+127 ILEDMYLPFKPR
-139 KRTRATIAK
+139 KMTRATIAK
-148 EKGLGHLADLI
+148 EKGLGPLADLI

-165 PGTKRSIVSKYI
+165 KGTKKSIVSKYI

-193 LDIIAEIISTN
+193 LDIMAELISNN
-204 EFIRRLVRNIVQK
+204 EFTRGLVRNIIQK
-217 RGLISSKAKKDW
+217 RGFISSKAKKDW
-229 VDKKSKFQ
+229 IEKKSKFQ
-237 NYYEFSESIQRSPS
+237 NYYDFSELIQKSPS
-251 HRMLAIRRGATE
+251 HRMLAIRRGSAE

-280 IESEVVKKSDFLFN
+280 IESDVVKRSDFLF
-294 TELKASIKDSYKRL
+294 TAEIKDSVKDSFKRL

-320 KMEEAEK
+320 KMEDAEK

-367 DQKGDF
+367 DKKGDF
-373 KKFNAIFP
+373 KKFNVIYP
-381 HEPQKREDEASRI
+381 HEPHKREDAASRI
-394 LLGLIEEYEVELI
+394 LLNQIEQYEVELI

-415 KETDIFVRDVIKRHN
+415 KETDIFVRDIIKRHN
-430 LNVRSVVVSEAG
+430 LTVRSVVVSEAG
-442 ASVYSASENAIK
+442 ASVYSASENAIR
-454 EFPNLDITVRGGISI
+454 EFPDMDVTVRGAISI

-496 VDQKELKRFL
+496 IDQKELKRFL
-506 DTTVESCVN
+506 DMTVESCVN

-521 NTASAELLSYASG
+521 NTASVELLSYASG

-547 SEHGFFKSRK
+547 TEHGSFKSRK
-557 ELNKVSKLG
+557 ELNKVSRLG
-566 PRTFEQCAG
+566 LRTFEQCAG
-575 FLRIRGSSNPLDNSA
+575 FLRIRASSNPLDNSA

-596 HIVEKMAHDRNVS
+596 HIVEKMAADRKVS
-609 LNQIIGNEKLISLID
+609 LDQIIGNEKLISLID
-624 IEKYVTDDFGIPT
+624 IDKYVTKDFGIPT

-656 KSVEFSSEINDL
+656 KSVEFSSEINHL
-668 EDLEEDMLLEGN
+668 EDLTEDMILEGN

-705 LSNSFVKDPN
+705 LSDSFVKDPN
-715 DIVSV
+715 DVVSV
-720 GDTVSVKVLDIDVAL
+720 GDTVTVKVLDVDVAL
-735 KRISLERMD
+735 KRVSLEMV
-744 SK
+744 KWK

>member
-1 MQAHTELKN
+1 
-10 EISQNFFA
+10 
-18 KTLFIKY
+18 
-25 RICRMSSQFI
+25 MSIQFI
-35 ISNIAKDLK
+35 ISNIAKDLE
-44 LNNLSVKNTVELFK
+44 LNDLSVKNTVELFE

-69 RKEKTRGLDETAIS
+69 RKEKTHGLDETDIG

-91 YNELEKRKETI
+91 YIELEKRKETI
-102 LKTIEGQDKLTSE
+102 LKTIEGQDKLTAG
-115 LNGKILDCTDKN
+115 LKQKILGCTDKS
-127 MLEDMYLPYKPR
+127 MLEDMYLPFKPR

-148 EKGLGHLADLI
+148 EKGLGPLADLI
-159 YLQQNI
+159 YLQHNI
-165 PGTKRSIVSKYI
+165 TGTKKSIISKYI

-187 DALTGA
+187 DAITGA
-193 LDIIAEIISTN
+193 LDIIAEKISNN
-204 EFIRRLVRNIVQK
+204 EFIRRLVRNNVQK
-217 RGLISSKAKKDW
+217 RGRICSKAKKDW
-229 VDKKSKFQ
+229 IEKHSKFQ
-237 NYYEFSESIQRSPS
+237 DYYEFSELIQRSPS
-251 HRMLAIRRGATE
+251 HRMLAIRRGSSE

-275 RIIGL
+275 HIIGL
-280 IESEVVKKSDFLFN
+280 IESKVVKRNDFLFN
-294 TELKASIKDSYKRL
+294 TELTVAVKDSFKRL

-320 KMEEAEK
+320 KMEGAEK
-327 EAIKVFSRNL
+327 EAIKVFS
-337 KNLLLSPPAGG
+337 KNLGNLLISPPAGG
-348 RIIMGIDPGYRSG
+348 RIIMGIDPGYRTG
-361 CKVVVI
+361 CKVAVI

-373 KKFNAIFP
+373 KKFNVIYP
-381 HEPQKREDEASRI
+381 HEPQKRKDEADRI
-394 LLGLIEEYEVELI
+394 LLDLIEQYEVELI

-415 KETDIFVRDVIKRHN
+415 KETDIFVRGVINRHN
-430 LNVRSVVVSEAG
+430 LNVGSVVVSEAG

-454 EFPNLDITVRGGISI
+454 EFPDLDVTVRGAISI

-496 VDQKELKRFL
+496 IDQKELKRFL
-506 DTTVESCVN
+506 DMTVESCVN

-521 NTASAELLSYASG
+521 NTASVELLSYVSG
-534 IKRAIAENIVLYR
+534 IKRAIAGNIVQYR
-547 SEHGFFKSRK
+547 SEQGLFKSRK
-557 ELNKVSKLG
+557 ELNRVYKLG

-596 HIVEKMAHDRNVS
+596 HIVEKMANDRKVS
-609 LNQIIGNEKLISLID
+609 LDQIIGNEKLISLIN
-624 IEKYVTDDFGIPT
+624 IEKYVTEDFGIPT

-656 KSVEFSSEINDL
+656 KSVEFSAEINDL
-668 EDLEEDMLLEGN
+668 EDLTEDMILEGN

-700 IHISK
+700 VHISK

-720 GDTVSVKVLDIDVAL
+720 GDTVTVKVLDVDVAL
-735 KRISLERMD
+735 KRISLEMMD
-744 SK
+744 

>member
-1 MQAHTELKN
+1 
-10 EISQNFFA
+10 
-18 KTLFIKY
+18 
-25 RICRMSSQFI
+25 MSTQFI
-35 ISNIAKDLK
+35 ISNIAKDLE
-44 LNNLSVKNTVELFK
+44 LNYLSVKNTVELFE

-69 RKEKTRGLDETAIS
+69 RKEKTHGLDETDIR

-91 YNELEKRKETI
+91 YIELEKRKETI
-102 LKTIEGQDKLTSE
+102 LKTIEGQGKLTAG
-115 LNGKILDCTDKN
+115 LKQKILGCTDKS
-127 MLEDMYLPYKPR
+127 MLEDMYLPFKPR

-148 EKGLGHLADLI
+148 EKGLGPLADLI
-159 YLQQNI
+159 YLQHNI
-165 PGTKRSIVSKYI
+165 TGTKKSIISKYI

-187 DALTGA
+187 DAITGA
-193 LDIIAEIISTN
+193 LDIIAEKISNN
-204 EFIRRLVRNIVQK
+204 EFIRRLVRNNVQK
-217 RGLISSKAKKDW
+217 RGRICSKAKKDW
-229 VDKKSKFQ
+229 IEKQSKFQ
-237 NYYEFSESIQRSPS
+237 DYYEFSELIQRSPS
-251 HRMLAIRRGATE
+251 HRMLAIRRGSSE

-268 KIEVDEE
+268 KIEVDEKH
-275 RIIGL
+275 IIGL
-280 IESEVVKKSDFLFN
+280 IESKVVKSNDFLFN
-294 TELKASIKDSYKRL
+294 TELKVAVKNSFKRL

-320 KMEEAEK
+320 KMDGAEK
-327 EAIKVFSRNL
+327 EAIKVFS
-337 KNLLLSPPAGG
+337 KNLGNLLISPPAGG
-348 RIIMGIDPGYRSG
+348 RIIMGIDPGYRTG
-361 CKVVVI
+361 CKVAVI

-373 KKFNAIFP
+373 KKFNVIYP
-381 HEPQKREDEASRI
+381 HEPQKREDEADRI
-394 LLGLIEEYEVELI
+394 LLDLIEQYEVELI

-415 KETDIFVRDVIKRHN
+415 KETDIFVRDVINRHN
-430 LNVRSVVVSEAG
+430 LNVGSVVVSEAG

-454 EFPNLDITVRGGISI
+454 EFPDLDVTIRGAISI

-496 VDQKELKRFL
+496 IDQKELKRFL
-506 DTTVESCVN
+506 DMTVESCVN

-521 NTASAELLSYASG
+521 NTASVELLSYVSG
-534 IKRAIAENIVLYR
+534 IKRAIAGNIVRYR
-547 SEHGFFKSRK
+547 SEQGLFKSRK
-557 ELNKVSKLG
+557 ELNRVYKLG

-575 FLRIRGSSNPLDNSA
+575 FLRIRGSSNLLDNSA

-596 HIVEKMAHDRNVS
+596 HIVEKMANDRKVS
-609 LNQIIGNEKLISLID
+609 LDQIIGNEKLISLIN
-624 IEKYVTDDFGIPT
+624 IEKYVTEDFGIPT

-656 KSVEFSSEINDL
+656 KSVEFSTDINDL
-668 EDLEEDMLLEGN
+668 EDLAEDMILEGN

-720 GDTVSVKVLDIDVAL
+720 GDTVTVKVLDVDVAL
-735 KRISLERMD
+735 KRISLEMMD
-744 SK
+744 

>member
-1 MQAHTELKN
+1 
-10 EISQNFFA
+10 
-18 KTLFIKY
+18 
-25 RICRMSSQFI
+25 MSSQFI
-35 ISNIAKDLK
+35 ISNIAKDLG
-44 LNNLSVKNTVELFK
+44 LNDSSVTNTVEMFE

-69 RKEKTRGLDETAIS
+69 RKEKTHGLDETAIR

-102 LKTIEGQDKLTSE
+102 LKTIEAQDKLTPE
-115 LNGKILDCTDKN
+115 LNRKILGCTDKN
-127 MLEDMYLPYKPR
+127 VLEDMYLPFKPR
-139 KRTRATIAK
+139 KMTRATIAK
-148 EKGLGHLADLI
+148 EKGLGPLADLI
-159 YLQQNI
+159 SLQQNI
-165 PGTKRSIVSKYI
+165 IGTKQSIVSKYI

-187 DALTGA
+187 DALSGA
-193 LDIIAEIISTN
+193 LDIIAELISNN
-204 EFIRRLVRNIVQK
+204 EFIRGLVRNNVQK
-217 RGLISSKAKKDW
+217 RGFISSKAKKDW
-229 VDKKSKFQ
+229 IEKKSKFQ
-237 NYYEFSESIQRSPS
+237 NYYTFSESIQRSPS
-251 HRMLAIRRGATE
+251 HRMLAIRRGSVE
-263 DVLTW
+263 GVLTW
-268 KIEVDEE
+268 KIEIDEE

-280 IESEVVKKSDFLFN
+280 IESDVVKRKDFLFN
-294 TELKASIKDSYKRL
+294 TELKDSVKDSFKRL

-320 KMEEAEK
+320 KMEDAEK

-337 KNLLLSPPAGG
+337 KNLLLFPPAGG

-373 KKFNAIFP
+373 KKFYAIFP

-394 LLGLIEEYEVELI
+394 LMDLIEQFGVELI

-415 KETDIFVRDVIKRHN
+415 KETDIFVRDIIKRHD

-442 ASVYSASENAIK
+442 ASVYSASENAIR
-454 EFPNLDITVRGGISI
+454 EFPDLDVTVRGAISI

-496 VDQKELKRFL
+496 LDQKELKRFL
-506 DTTVESCVN
+506 DMTVESCVN
-515 YVGVEL
+515 YVGAEL
-521 NTASAELLSYASG
+521 NTASVELLSYVSG

-547 SEHGFFKSRK
+547 SEHGSFKSRK
-557 ELNKVSKLG
+557 ELNKVSRLG

-575 FLRIRGSSNPLDNSA
+575 FLRIRDSSNPLDNSA

-596 HIVEKMAHDRNVS
+596 HIVEKMAAERKVS
-609 LNQIIGNEKLISLID
+609 LDQIIGNEKLISLID
-624 IEKYVTDDFGIPT
+624 IEKYVTEDFGIPT
-637 LTDILDELKKPGI
+637 LKDILDELKKPGI

-668 EDLEEDMLLEGN
+668 EDLAEDMILEGN

-705 LSNSFVKDPN
+705 LSGSFVKDPN
-715 DIVSV
+715 DVVSV
-720 GDTVSVKVLDIDVAL
+720 GDTVTVKVLDVDVAL
-735 KRISLERMD
+735 KRISLEMVE
-744 SK
+744 